1 MSIYGP
7 KVVTVSDE
15 TQTLVLTV
23 SNAAV
28 LCSNGPCNPAAADKD
43 FGGDFLLTIRRVGL
57 EVEAAE
63 FFSQSVVNNKVT
75 FMFGA
80 ILSQL
85 LRGRYHAVLSTNG
98 VGVDSFELAL
108 TDTAPAIVHVKT
120 SV

>member
-1 MSIYGP
+1 MSIYGAP
-7 KVVTVSDE
+7 VVTVSDE
-15 TQTLVLTV
+15 TQMLVLTV
-23 SNAAV
+23 ANAAV
-28 LCSNGPCNPAAADKD
+28 LCSNGPCNPAADDKN
-43 FGGDFLLTIRRVGL
+43 FGGDFVLTIRRIGL

-85 LRGRYHAVLSTNG
+85 LRGRYYAVLSTNG
-98 VGVDSFELAL
+98 RAVDSFELAL

-120 SV
+120 TV